1 MRKQV
6 KFPLCTLAETPRT
19 AALCI
24 EYALLIKWD
33 EVIYKLLYFSLRIV
47 NVRPFWNFQYLSF
60 RFIVEK
66 LLIQIILNT

>member
-1 MRKQV
+1 MRKQ
-6 KFPLCTLAETPRT
+6 LRT
-19 AALCI
+19 AAHCI
-24 EYALLIKWD
+24 EYAHLIKLD